1 VGFLAHVAPQTVFV
15 RNVVEH
21 GLFAGELLDV
31 SVTVR
36 SRMPIYEG
44 NPGVSIKLVQSL
56 EDGDPAN
63 VSRVELGAHTGTH
76 VDAPRHF
83 FDDGA
88 GADQL
93 PLEPFIGPSMVV
105 DATAAAGPIDSH
117 FIDGL
122 GLPPGTERV
131 LLKTRNSRL
140 WERDRFTKDFVRLD
154 GSGAAALVRNGIR
167 LVGIDY
173 LSIGDRDAHVELL
186 GHGVSIVEGLNL
198 GEVEPGSYFV
208 VCLSM
213 KIGGC
218 DGAPARVILWPVE
231 TCPAN
236 SSTVISKRAT

>member
-1 VGFLAHVAPQTVFV
+1 VPGS
-15 RNVVEH
+15 
-21 GLFAGELLDV
+21 ELLDV

-36 SRMPIYEG
+36 PWMPIYEG
-44 NPGVSIKLVQSL
+44 NPGVSIELVQSL
-56 EDGDPAN
+56 ASGDPAN

-83 FDDGA
+83 FADGA

-105 DATAAAGPIDSH
+105 DATAAAAAIDAH

-122 GLPPGTERV
+122 GLPRGAERV

-140 WERDRFTKDFVRLD
+140 WERDRFTKDFVSLD

-173 LSIGDRDAHVELL
+173 LSVGDPDAHRELL
-186 GHGVSIVEGLNL
+186 GQGVSVVEGLNL
-198 GEVEPGSYFV
+198 GEVDPGAYFV
-208 VCLSM
+208 VCLPL
-213 KIGGC
+213 KIDGC
-218 DGAPARVILWPVE
+218 DGAPARVLLWRLDARSAE
-231 TCPAN
+231 
-236 SSTVISKRAT
+236 SSAVISKRAT

>member
-1 VGFLAHVAPQTVFV
+1 LLAHVLPETVFV
-15 RNVVEH
+15 RDLGEH
-21 GLFAGELLDV
+21 RVRAGELLDV

-36 SRMPIYEG
+36 PRMPIYEG
-44 NPGVSIKLVQSL
+44 NPGVSIELVQSL

-83 FDDGA
+83 FADGA

-93 PLEPFIGPSMVV
+93 PLEPFIGPGMVV
-105 DATAAAGPIDSH
+105 DATAATGAIDAD
-117 FIDGL
+117 FIDRL
-122 GLPPGTERV
+122 CLPPGTERV
-131 LLKTRNSRL
+131 LLKTPNSRL
-140 WERDRFTKDFVRLD
+140 WERDRFTRDFVRLD

-173 LSIGDRDAHVELL
+173 LSVGDRDAHLELL
-186 GHGVSIVEGLNL
+186 GQGVGIVEGLDL

-208 VCLSM
+208 VCLPL

-218 DGAPARVILWPVE
+218 DGAPARVVLWPVDA
-231 TCPAN
+231 CSAN
-236 SSTVISKRAT
+236 ASAVISKRAT